1 MNNELIHCYF
11 TEKLNLGFWKKFT
24 EGTDIKIKYCSAWQC
39 YFCSNLY
46 SNIEN
51 CKGQPGV
58 LYNFNTQNLITFEN
72 DLKYKGDIPLVT
84 YIDFETTAPTDE
96 SLDPDNKKMYAVSY
110 VIIFAFHRALNI
122 DQIITERSLG
132 DLTEKLTSLNY
143 LTCEQLLFKNPA
155 THLQL
160 RHVL

>member
-51 CKGQPGV
+51 CKGQPVV
-58 LYNFNTQNLITFEN
+58 LYNFKFQ
-72 DLKYKGDIPLVT
+72 G
-84 YIDFETTAPTDE
+84 
-96 SLDPDNKKMYAVSY
+96 
-110 VIIFAFHRALNI
+110 
-122 DQIITERSLG
+122 
-132 DLTEKLTSLNY
+132 
-143 LTCEQLLFKNPA
+143 
-155 THLQL
+155 
-160 RHVL
+160 